1 MNLSYKELPL
11 IDFSAQKVT
20 SNRERKNTGKTPHD
34 YALDRADAMSVLHC
48 ANLPNDQYLENAI
61 QASEKH
67 MIKTQLQQN
76 NTPQNTIPINANNNR
91 PTDRKIPHYTHLIEL
106 KGHLIFQAACCLQL
120 KIFAASLDGK
130 SVSGKTLFN
139 SHSDSGG
146 GKLVYEFLGTGKELI
161 VDLKRGE
168 SANAQRLIFQ
178 I

>member
-20 SNRERKNTGKTPHD
+20 STRERKNTDKTPHD
-34 YALDRADAMSVLHC
+34 YALDRVDAMSVLHC
-48 ANLPNDQYLENAI
+48 ANLLNDQYLKNAI

-67 MIKTQLQQN
+67 MIKTQPQHN
-76 NTPQNTIPINANNNR
+76 NIPQNTIPINANNNR

-106 KGHLIFQAACCLQL
+106 KGHLIFQAACCLPL

-130 SVSGKTLFN
+130 TVSGKTLFN

-168 SANAQRLIFQ
+168 STNAQRLIFQ